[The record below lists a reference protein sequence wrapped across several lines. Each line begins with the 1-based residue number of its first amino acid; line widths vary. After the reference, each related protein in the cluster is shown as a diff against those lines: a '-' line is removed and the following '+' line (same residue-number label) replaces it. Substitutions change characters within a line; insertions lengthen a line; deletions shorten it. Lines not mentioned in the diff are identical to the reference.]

1 MKLSTRTR
9 YGIRAAIE
17 IAGHYGQGPV
27 QIKVIGQKQAISVK
41 YLEQLMAMLKSGGF
55 VRSVRGSRGGYMLAR
70 EPEQIRLDE
79 LVLALEGS
87 ITTAECVD
95 DESYCARAADCV
107 ARDLWNKVQQ
117 AVMDVL
123 GSITLKDLVNRTKSR
138 HDALNYQI

>member
-17 IAGHYGQGPV
+17 IAAHYGQGPV
-27 QIKVIGQKQAISVK
+27 QIKLIGQKQAISVK
-41 YLEQLMAMLKSGGF
+41 YLEQLMAILKSGGF
-55 VRSVRGSRGGYMLAR
+55 VHSIRGSRGGYVLSR
-70 EPEQIRLDE
+70 EPSEIKLDE

-95 DESYCARAADCV
+95 DNGYCARATDCV
-107 ARDLWNKVQQ
+107 AREVWAKVQQ

-123 GSITLKDLVNRTKSR
+123 GSITLKDLVEKTKR
-138 HDALNYQI
+138 KHEALSYQI

>member
-1 MKLSTRTR
+1 MRLSTRTR

-55 VRSVRGSRGGYMLAR
+55 VRSVRGSKGGYELAR
-70 EPEQIRLDE
+70 EPEQIRVDE

-87 ITTAECVD
+87 ITAAECVD
-95 DESYCARAADCV
+95 DESFCARAADCV
-107 ARDLWNKVQQ
+107 ARELWTKVQQ
-117 AVMDVL
+117 TVMDVL
-123 GSITLKDLVNRTKSR
+123 GSVTLKDLVNRTKSR
-138 HDALNYQI
+138 YDALNYQI

>member
-17 IAGHYGQGPV
+17 LAGRYGDGPV

-41 YLEQLMAMLKSGGF
+41 YLEQLMAILKSGGF
-55 VRSVRGSRGGYMLAR
+55 VHSVRGSKGGYVLAR
-70 EPEQIRLDE
+70 EPEHIRLDE

-95 DESYCARAADCV
+95 DEGYCARAADCV
-107 ARDLWNKVQQ
+107 ARELWTKVQQ

-123 GSITLKDLVNRTKSR
+123 HSFTLKDLAEKTKSC
-138 HDALNYQI
+138 HDALSYQI

>member
-41 YLEQLMAMLKSGGF
+41 YLEQLMAILKSGGF
-55 VRSVRGSRGGYMLAR
+55 VHSVRGSKGGYVLAR
-70 EPEQIRLDE
+70 EPEQIRLDK
-79 LVLALEGS
+79 LVLALEGA

-95 DESYCARAADCV
+95 DDSYCARAADCV
-107 ARDLWNKVQQ
+107 ARELWTEVQH

-123 GSITLKDLVNRTKSR
+123 RSVTLKDLVDKTKSQY
-138 HDALNYQI
+138 DALSYQI